1 MVSCSSLEN
10 RGPASAT
17 RIELAMS
24 RSSHPSPTRGGV
36 ALSALCDSSQC
47 ASAAERVI
55 SRRPERDLTAA
66 RHSGAYS
73 ITASCSPASC
83 MSASAPPSCDAGT
96 GEPAL
101 LQVRLVFDA
110 QGRVG
115 VDLRGGV
122 DEIGARGEA
131 RFAESLDELALD
143 HGGVGSLHAGGGC
156 ARGGEVEYG
165 EETDGDVDRRLVV
178 PRAVVVAV
186 LLLVRGGGDDRG
198 AADDRVAGG
207 IARGATESADATAI
221 GEATDGRAGGGTG
234 AADAFGTARGG
245 GDVGARERRRARAKR
260 RAVGT
265 RDSSRLIAQRPGGH
279 NRGARSSPFAE

>member
-36 ALSALCDSSQC
+36 ALNALCDSSQC

-73 ITASCSPASC
+73 ITASCLALLLHERERAAELRC
-83 MSASAPPSCDAGT
+83 GDGR
-96 GEPAL
+96 EPAL

-115 VDLRGGV
+115 DDLRGGV

-165 EETDGDVDRRLVV
+165 EETDGDVDRRLIV

-198 AADDRVAGG
+198 AADDRVAG
-207 IARGATESADATAI
+207 
-221 GEATDGRAGGGTG
+221 
-234 AADAFGTARGG
+234 
-245 GDVGARERRRARAKR
+245 
-260 RAVGT
+260 
-265 RDSSRLIAQRPGGH
+265 
-279 NRGARSSPFAE
+279 